1 MNNIRSFF
9 SMTKYETIRVMRN
22 KVILF
27 TLLGFAIVLLS
38 VMSLLQNDNYDI
50 KACMFTN
57 GENVDDLKVM
67 DFLKQKIDF
76 DDVII
81 VDSEEEGK
89 LLVLENKYHI
99 FIYLDNFHEPTT
111 ALLYYNH
118 NDNAGLKIRDSLF
131 HAKYK
136 WAYNNI
142 YYYLLELGFQPNN
155 YYFNGIDFEAANTDE
170 VDSMQRMF
178 GTMAASCIA
187 IIIMFGLA
195 YSVSRDKE
203 TNVSSNLNTLPISAN
218 CFLASKIVP
227 YALLGILELIA
238 ILLLGKF
245 AFDIHYRT
253 NVFIIFVISLIFVF
267 AVIMLGLMF
276 SMLRNQIAASLFS
289 MMTILF
295 PIFIN
300 VLGIGTMPQFAQIIF
315 NILPITSFIPL
326 FDGLIFNG
334 VIIWEYIVVLVLQIV
349 IYYSI
354 SLMILKKQIQ

>member
-1 MNNIRSFF
+1 
-9 SMTKYETIRVMRN
+9 MTKYETIRVMRN

-50 KACMFTN
+50 KACMFSN
-57 GENVDDLKVM
+57 DEDVDDLKVI

-76 DDVII
+76 DDVVT
-81 VDSEEEGK
+81 VDSKEEGK
-89 LLVLENKYHI
+89 LLVLENKFHI
-99 FIYLDNFHEPTT
+99 FIYLDNSHEPTT
-111 ALLYYNH
+111 ALLYYNN

-131 HAKYK
+131 NAKYK

-142 YYYLLELGFQPNN
+142 YYYLLELGFKPNN
-155 YYFNGIDFEAANTDE
+155 YYFNGIDFESANTGD
-170 VDSMQRMF
+170 VDSIQRMF
-178 GTMAASCIA
+178 GTMASSCIA
-187 IIIMFGLA
+187 IVIMFGLA

-218 CFLASKIVP
+218 LFLASKTVP
-227 YALLGILELIA
+227 YALLGVLELVA
-238 ILLLGKF
+238 ILLLGRF
-245 AFDIHYRT
+245 AFDIHYKA
-253 NVFIIFVISLIFVF
+253 NVFIIFAVSLIFVF

-300 VLGIGTMPQFAQIIF
+300 VLGVGTMSRFAQIIF
-315 NILPITSFIPL
+315 NVLPITSFIPL

-334 VIIWEYIVVLVLQIV
+334 VVIWEYVVILALQV
-349 IYYSI
+349 FTYYSI
-354 SLMILKKQIQ
+354 SLIILKKQIK